1 MCFGCDPQSNQYVNV
16 DNSNGVIT
24 VTFNTATCTSLDN
37 DCTNFFQ
44 DIVNFVQSVTTAS
57 SELSQAL
64 GAFGGIP
71 STGINE
77 QNVCGSEGCAEYICD
92 KFIQGFNYDTT
103 AIANSIPGGN
113 GGSSGSGFD
122 KKRTLEGRDL
132 DVVKNFMNLGINQSG
147 DRFVAGILKITGV
160 VDELKMVND
169 RLRTTT
175 TVENAYSSSG
185 YPAYSNGANSGL
197 DYSVQGGASSLS
209 SWVSLF

>member
-37 DCTNFFQ
+37 DCNNFFQ
-44 DIVNFVQSVTTAS
+44 DIVNFVQSVTTATS
-57 SELSQAL
+57 QLSQAL
-64 GAFGGIP
+64 GLFGSIP

-77 QNVCGSEGCAEYICD
+77 VNVCGSESCAEYICD

-103 AIANSIPGGN
+103 AVNSIGDGGN
-113 GGSSGSGFD
+113 SGSGFV
-122 KKRTLEGRDL
+122 KKRTLEGKEL
-132 DVVKNFMNLGINQSG
+132 DVVKNFMNLGINQLG
-147 DRFVAGILKITGV
+147 DRFVAGILKMTGV
-160 VDELKMVND
+160 VEELKMVND
-169 RLRTTT
+169 KLRTTT

-197 DYSVQGGASSLS
+197 DYSVQGAASSLS
-209 SWVSLF
+209 SWVALF